1 MICKACGY
9 DNSEDSQFCSQCGF
23 PLSIEEGN
31 LVSDTLTDDVDRL
44 GLKNG
49 AIPYVIDGLK
59 TGEFPSSLRADRK
72 TESEGVMNAD
82 GNGESDNEDAGDGAE
97 AEASDEAQDVL
108 ASEPEDSGASEEV
121 LNAEDASGAEGA
133 GFSEDAGE
141 SEDSQDSSLADDEG
155 ADDGELDDDEH
166 VVEDDAEGEDQIK
179 GKHVKSA
186 DAEQE
191 DSGVQ
196 GSEEDSACDNE
207 ALTQALEPADDAVE
221 ANAEAEAEADVQ
233 AMADDIAET
242 AVIGDGRDEAD
253 DGETIIAHD
262 AESSDGVPSSIEGKS
277 EPLGAEAIPEF
288 LRERKSSNEDIYETL
303 KNLPDTGVDTIPPLQ
318 ATAVMPPISTKG
330 AIRYSTSDRDKKDAH
345 RRRMPKL
352 PMFLAAIVA
361 VLALFGVVQFLSNA
375 TFGVEVPDV
384 VGMSSDTARYE
395 LLNAG
400 FQVDTKSQLTQD
412 NFGIVLSS
420 DPAAG
425 TKKKTGSTVTITVS
439 ASRTIPDVIGM
450 DVEAAKTKLQEEG
463 AELVMVVSKPSNQPE
478 NTVISVEP
486 ESGEAFNPQDE
497 ITLTVASHATVPNVV
512 GMQEE
517 EAKAAVE
524 EAGYVPEVKWADSDA
539 DAGTVIS
546 TTPESGTNAN
556 LSSTVEIYVASP
568 GPRDIYHLLDF
579 YDATPEND
587 SLYLQW
593 KGFTVAGSYTYGGD
607 DGKPYYASQMW
618 QAEDGT
624 TISFTPVPYSP
635 DAGLSYEDYLAQG
648 FGFEGVRLY
657 IPSNSSLS
665 MTTDI
670 SVETVQAYADACGFG
685 TPEDT
690 CSVDDVEADNGV
702 SGKDLGLPAFIC
714 SQGKTDNGYI
724 WTVLVT
730 EKGTYIGCGP
740 ESCYEGMDPICDD
753 VAINEMYS

>member
-9 DNSEDSQFCSQCGF
+9 DNNEDSQFCSQCGF

-31 LVSDTLTDDVDRL
+31 LVSDTLTEDVDRL

-49 AIPYVIDGLK
+49 AIPYVIEGLK
-59 TGEFPSSLRADRK
+59 TGQFPSSLH
-72 TESEGVMNAD
+72 TERSE
-82 GNGESDNEDAGDGAE
+82 ESD
-97 AEASDEAQDVL
+97 DV
-108 ASEPEDSGASEEV
+108 EDSDGDEDPKDDDSSNEVEGETLDEEQDATASVPEEADA
-121 LNAEDASGAEGA
+121 AEDT
-133 GFSEDAGE
+133 SE
-141 SEDSQDSSLADDEG
+141 
-155 ADDGELDDDEH
+155 
-166 VVEDDAEGEDQIK
+166 
-179 GKHVKSA
+179 
-186 DAEQE
+186 
-191 DSGVQ
+191 
-196 GSEEDSACDNE
+196 
-207 ALTQALEPADDAVE
+207 T
-221 ANAEAEAEADVQ
+221 
-233 AMADDIAET
+233 
-242 AVIGDGRDEAD
+242 
-253 DGETIIAHD
+253 HD
-262 AESSDGVPSSIEGKS
+262 AEEAYEEDVAQAIPSDAAQTVAIADSTPESDDGDTVHTHDIDASDDTPSTIDGRS
-277 EPLGAEAIPEF
+277 EPLGAEVIPAF
-288 LRERKSSNEDIYETL
+288 LRDRRNENEDIYETIQ
-303 KNLPDTGVDTIPPLQ
+303 NLPDTAVDAIPPLQ

-330 AIRYSTSDRDKKDAH
+330 AIRYSTGDRDKKDAH

-352 PMFLAAIVA
+352 PMLVAAVVA
-361 VLALFGVVQFLSNA
+361 VLALLGAVQFLSNA

-384 VGMSSDTARYE
+384 VGMSSDAARYE

-425 TKKKTGSTVTITVS
+425 AKKKEGSTVTITVS

-463 AELVMVVSKPSNQPE
+463 AELVLVVSQASNQPE

-486 ESGEAFNPQDE
+486 AAGEAFNPQDE

-517 EAKAAVE
+517 DAKAAVE
-524 EAGYVPEVKWADSDA
+524 EAGYVAEVKWADSDA

-546 TTPESGTNAN
+546 TTPEYGTNAN
-556 LSSTVEIYVASP
+556 LNSTVEIYVASP
-568 GPRDIYHLLDF
+568 GPRDIYHLMDY

-593 KGFTVAGSYTYGGD
+593 KGFSVVGSYTYGGD
-607 DGKPYYASQMW
+607 DGAANYASEMW

-635 DAGLSYEDYLAQG
+635 DAGLSYEDYLAEG
-648 FGFEGVRLY
+648 FGFEGMRLY

-665 MTTDI
+665 LTTDI
-670 SVETVQAYADACGFG
+670 SMDTVQAYADACGFG
-685 TPEDT
+685 APEDT
-690 CSVDDVEADNGV
+690 CSIDDVEADNGV
-702 SGKDLGLPAFIC
+702 TGKDLGLPAFIC
-714 SQGKTDNGYI
+714 SQGETDNGYI
-724 WTVLVT
+724 WTILVT
-730 EKGTYIGCGP
+730 EGGTYIGCGP
-740 ESCYEGMDPICDD
+740 ESCYEDMDPICDD